1 MIFIFRFCSNSA
13 VMPTSEV
20 HLVTGGCGYPGY
32 HLGKKLAED
41 GHQVILFDIIKSEWP
56 LHERMTVVQV

>member
-1 MIFIFRFCSNSA
+1 MKNKTT
-13 VMPTSEV
+13 PEV

-32 HLGKKLAED
+32 HLGKKLVED